1 MLDLKEVTEDYS
13 VYDYQKD
20 ARKAI
25 KDITSRG
32 KRVIIVGGTGLYIKA
47 ALYDYRFPTQEK
59 KNNYDNYSLEEL
71 IEKIKEYNIQEIDTH
86 NRRRLER
93 LLQKLEEGQE
103 ISFNKDEALY
113 PHTVIGLTT
122 NRDKL
127 YSIINNRVDKMI
139 ENGLLNEIN
148 SLKDYYPKSRILNS
162 GIGYKEFND
171 YLFKD
176 QSLEETIEKVK
187 LNSRRFAKRQYTF
200 FKHQFPTTWYE
211 VNYKDFNKT
220 IELIYNDL
228 KKED

>member
-1 MLDLKEVTEDYS
+1 MSEDYS

-47 ALYDYRFPTQEK
+47 ALYDYHFPEQTT
-59 KNNYDNYSLEEL
+59 KNNYLNYSQEEL
-71 IEKIKEYNIQEIDTH
+71 ITEIKNYNVEIPDIN

-103 ISFNKDEALY
+103 ITSNKDKALY
-113 PHTVIGLTT
+113 PHIVIGLTT
-122 NRDKL
+122 DREKL
-127 YSIINNRVDKMI
+127 YKIINNRVDKMI
-139 ENGLLNEIN
+139 DNGLLNEIK
-148 SLKDYYPKSRILNS
+148 SLKDYYKKSRILNS

-171 YLFKD
+171 YLFND

-200 FKHQFPTTWYE
+200 FKHQFNTIWYE
-211 VNYKDFNKT
+211 VNYQDFNKT
-220 IELIYNDL
+220 IDTIYNDI
-228 KKED
+228 KKEDLK

>member
-1 MLDLKEVTEDYS
+1 MSEDYS

-47 ALYDYRFPTQEK
+47 ALYDYQFPEQTK
-59 KNNYDNYSLEEL
+59 KNNYLNYSQEEL
-71 IEKIKEYNIQEIDTH
+71 ITEIKKYNVEIPDIN

-93 LLQKLEEGQE
+93 LLQKLEEGHE
-103 ISFNKDEALY
+103 ITSNKDKVLY
-113 PHTVIGLTT
+113 PHIVIGLTT
-122 NRDKL
+122 DREKL
-127 YSIINNRVDKMI
+127 YKIINNRVDKMLD
-139 ENGLLNEIN
+139 NGLLNEIN
-148 SLKDYYPKSRILNS
+148 SLKDCYKKSRILNS

-176 QSLEETIEKVK
+176 QTLEETIEKVK

-200 FKHQFPTTWYE
+200 FKHQFNTIWYE
-211 VNYKDFNKT
+211 VNYQDFNKT
-220 IELIYNDL
+220 IDTIYNDI
-228 KKED
+228 KKEDLK